1 MTILK
6 RDKEDIKKDLNFY
19 IERKTQFLDKK
30 IYTNRIN
37 SRSDAAEKRLVN
49 VQIKQETPSKMKYRE
64 KRD

>member
-49 VQIKQETPSKMKYRE
+49 VQIKQVTPSKMKYRE

>member
-6 RDKEDIKKDLNFY
+6 REKEDIKKDLNFY

>member
-49 VQIKQETPSKMKYRE
+49 VQIKEETPSKMKYRE